1 MLPTL
6 KENILFFGVAEIVGK
21 IKEVV
26 AMEGFMEYF
35 LGMDIICILDIIV
48 QKLTKENW
56 TDDKCP
62 PEFWVSLNNEDMNN
76 QSIMITINHMGYK
89 FTEKLFPRKDTHFGY
104 DSLLNQ
110 MRNMYNQT
118 M

>member
-1 MLPTL
+1 MENFLEYLPSADFIT
-6 KENILFFGVAEIVGK
+6 IID
-21 IKEVV
+21 EVV
-26 AMEGFMEYF
+26 Q
-35 LGMDIICILDIIV
+35 I
-48 QKLTKENW
+48 LTKENW
-56 TDDKCP
+56 KEDECP

-76 QSIMITINHMGYK
+76 QSIMITINHLGYK

-110 MRNMYNQT
+110 MINMYNQT